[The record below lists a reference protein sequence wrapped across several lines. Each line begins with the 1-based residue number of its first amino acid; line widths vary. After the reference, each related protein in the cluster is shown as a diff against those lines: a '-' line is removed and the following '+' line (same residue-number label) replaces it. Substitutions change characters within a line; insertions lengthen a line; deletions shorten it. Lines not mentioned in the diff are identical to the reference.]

1 VTEAEAAVELERLAH
16 EIARHNRLYHADDSP
31 EISDSDYDA
40 LVRRNAELERQF
52 PQLVRPDSPSRQVGA
67 APEGPL
73 AKVRHALPMLSLD
86 NAFADSEV
94 ADFAARV
101 RRFLKLGEADEVALT
116 AEPKIDGLSCS
127 LRYEKGVLVLAAT
140 RGDGTTGEDV
150 TPNARTIED
159 IPQRLRPS
167 PSGEGTGVGLVARPE
182 PDSPHPNPSPEGEGL
197 IPDLF
202 EIRGEVYMSKADFAA
217 LNARQAEA
225 GGKIFANPRN
235 AAAGSLR
242 QKDPAITQARPLRF
256 YAHGW
261 GEASALPADTQLGMM
276 RAIEAWGVP
285 VSADLQVFTE
295 IEPLLA
301 FYRAIEAK
309 RADLPF
315 DIDGVVYKVDRLDWQ
330 RRLGQVARAPR
341 WALAHKFPAERAQ
354 TTLLAIDIQV
364 GRTGKLTP
372 VARLEPVGVGGVTVT
387 NATLHNADEI
397 ARLGVRPGDRV
408 LIQRAGDVIPQVL
421 ENLTGDAD
429 RPAYVFPDHCPEC
442 GSEAVREEGEVDIRC
457 TGGLICPAQ
466 RVERLRHFVSR
477 HALDIEGLGL
487 VHIESFFRDGLLQS
501 PADIFRLRDKR
512 SELVQRERWAE
523 TSVDNLLAAID
534 AKRKPALDRFLY
546 ALGIRHVG
554 EVTARDLARRYCS
567 WAAFESMIGRAL
579 DARHDVTPA
588 LGEDER
594 KFRQRRDK
602 AVVAAIETPNIGPEV
617 AGAILDFFDEPHNRE
632 VLADLFAAG
641 VAPAD
646 LLWET
651 KESPVTGK
659 ILVFTGALETLS
671 RDEAKAQAEALGA
684 KVAGSVSAKT
694 DLIIAGPGAGS
705 KLKKAQELGVEVI
718 DEAGWN
724 ALVAGAA

>member
-1 VTEAEAAVELERLAH
+1 MNEAEATAELEKLAR
-16 EIARHNRLYHADDSP
+16 EIAHHNRLYHADDAP
-31 EISDSDYDA
+31 EISDAEYDA
-40 LVRRNAELERQF
+40 LVRRNADLEGRF
-52 PQLVRPDSPSRQVGA
+52 PHLVRPDSPSRAVGA

-86 NAFADSEV
+86 NAFADEEV
-94 ADFAARV
+94 ADFVARV
-101 RRFLKLGEADEVALT
+101 RRFLKLADDEPVALT

-127 LRYEKGVLVLAAT
+127 LRYEKGALVLAAT
-140 RGDGTTGEDV
+140 RGDGATGEDV
-150 TPNARTIED
+150 TPNVRTIAD
-159 IPQRLRPS
+159 IPRRLPS
-167 PSGEGTGVGLVARPE
+167 EA
-182 PDSPHPNPSPEGEGL
+182 
-197 IPDLF
+197 PDLF

-217 LNARQAEA
+217 LNARQAES

-242 QKDPAITQARPLRF
+242 QKDPAITAARPLRF

-261 GEASALPADTQLGMM
+261 GEASALPADTQLGVM
-276 RAIEAWGVP
+276 RAIERWSVP
-285 VSADLQVFTE
+285 LSTDLEVFTDMA
-295 IEPLLA
+295 PLLA
-301 FYRAIEAK
+301 FYRGIEAK

-354 TTLLAIDIQV
+354 TTLVAIDIQV

-421 ENLTGDAD
+421 ENLTPDAD

-442 GSEAVREEGEVDIRC
+442 GSEAVREEGEVDVRC
-457 TGGLICPAQ
+457 TGGLVCPAQ

-487 VHIESFFRDGLLQS
+487 VHIESFFKDGLLQS
-501 PADIFRLRDKR
+501 PADIFRLHEKR
-512 SELVQRERWAE
+512 AELIGRERWAE

-534 AKRKPALDRFLY
+534 AKRQPPLDRFLF

-554 EVTARDLARRYCS
+554 EVTARDLARRYGS
-567 WAAFESMIGRAL
+567 WVAFEAMVDRAL
-579 DARHDVTPA
+579 AIRRGFEPT
-588 LGEDER
+588 LGEPER
-594 KFRQRRDK
+594 KAAQRRDA
-602 AVVAAIETPNIGPEV
+602 AVVAAVETPNIGPEV
-617 AGAILDFFDEPHNRE
+617 ANALLDFFDEPHNRE
-632 VLADLFAAG
+632 VLAALFAAG

-646 LLWET
+646 LVWQT

-659 ILVFTGALETLS
+659 TLVFTGALETLS

-694 DLIIAGPGAGS
+694 DLVIAGPGAGS

-718 DEAGWN
+718 DEAAWN

>member
-1 VTEAEAAVELERLAH
+1 VTETEAAAELERLAR
-16 EIARHNRLYHADDSP
+16 EIAHHNRLYHSDDAP
-31 EISDSDYDA
+31 EISDADYDA
-40 LVRRNAELERQF
+40 LVRRNAELERLF
-52 PQLVRPDSPSRQVGA
+52 PHLVRADSPSRQVGA
-67 APEGPL
+67 VPEGPL

-94 ADFAARV
+94 GDFVARV
-101 RRFLKLGEADEVALT
+101 RRFLKLGEAEPVALT

-150 TPNARTIED
+150 TPNARTIAD
-159 IPQRLRPS
+159 IAERLR
-167 PSGEGTGVGLVARPE
+167 GEA
-182 PDSPHPNPSPEGEGL
+182 PDV
-197 IPDLF
+197 F

-242 QKDPAITQARPLRF
+242 QKDPAVTAARPLRF

-261 GEASALPADTQLGMM
+261 GEASALPAETQFGVM
-276 RAIEAWGVP
+276 RAIEAWEVP
-285 VSADLQVFTE
+285 VSADLEVFTAL
-295 IEPLLA
+295 EPLLA
-301 FYRAIEAK
+301 FYRGIEAK

-421 ENLTGDAD
+421 ENLTPDAD
-429 RPAYVFPDHCPEC
+429 RPPYVFPEYCPEC
-442 GSEAVREEGEVDIRC
+442 ESEAVREEGEVDVRC

-477 HALDIEGLGL
+477 HALDIEGLGI

-501 PADIFRLRDKR
+501 PADIFRLTKDQL
-512 SELVQRERWAE
+512 LVRERWAE
-523 TSVDNLLAAID
+523 VSAQNLIDAID
-534 AKRKPALDRFLY
+534 ARRRPPLDRFLF

-554 EVTARDLARRYCS
+554 EVTARDLARRYGS
-567 WAAFESMIGRAL
+567 WDAFRSTIDAAIEARRAM
-579 DARHDVTPA
+579 RREE
-588 LGEDER
+588 GEEER
-594 KFRQRRDK
+594 RFLQRRSK
-602 AVVAAIETPNIGPEV
+602 AVVEAVATPNIGPEV
-617 AGAILDFFDEPHNRE
+617 ANALLDFFEEPHNRE

-641 VAPAD
+641 VQPAGVI
-646 LLWET
+646 WET

-659 ILVFTGALETLS
+659 TLVFTGTLETLS

-694 DLIIAGPGAGS
+694 DLVIAGPGAGS

-724 ALVAGAA
+724 ALVTGAQ